1 MTQAIAPFIPLS
13 APPAESPATQPPAQD
28 EQKERFKAYLRV
40 KIGTLEFNSLQG
52 DILGNP
58 YIRLS
63 TYQFSSARIV
73 INDPE
78 DRLRGE
84 IEKQEAVEIEVGYV
98 GGYRQN
104 VLMGKLYRVGR
115 VPPDGTEIEVI
126 DNSATLQST
135 GSAVQVA
142 AEKPA
147 LSPVV
152 LERIAELKR
161 GQAADAPNNA
171 SDGATGAIAPVT
183 TMPQEST
190 PPASGFAAL
199 ANLRKQASAAAT
211 GNSNPVPPAEQVAAQ
226 DQLLK
231 FRNNSSAGISAAG
244 SVRLTQGGMQSAQQ
258 NALLQGDVVVAR
270 GNTVE
275 QVSPGNAQPS
285 GVVLNF
291 AQNPSLAIARP
302 RITKKTPLQ
311 LQSAFGSITVVGW
324 NPVDKT
330 TVGATVVTPGEPPQ
344 HPTGNID
351 VPEWGAIKLS
361 DPIYPGCVYTWG
373 DATKNGS
380 RVPASRSVMEGI
392 ARIAR
397 VMQGLCDRYNSGRKI
412 RINSWYR
419 DPESNRRAGGAT
431 RSRHLQGDAVDF
443 SHPNMAQIHQDL
455 VNSWNGGVAIK
466 PGSFVHIDTGSKRR
480 WRY

>member
-1 MTQAIAPFIPLS
+1 MTQAIAPFVTPS
-13 APPAESPATQPPAQD
+13 TTPAESPAAQQPA
-28 EQKERFKAYLRV
+28 EESQKERLKAYLRV
-40 KIGTLEFNSLQG
+40 KVGTLEFSSLQG

-63 TYQFSSARIV
+63 TYQFSSARIT

-98 GGYRQN
+98 GGDRQN

-115 VPPDGTEIEVI
+115 ILPDGTEIEVI

-135 GSAVQVA
+135 GSSVQVA

-152 LERIAELKR
+152 LERLGELKR
-161 GQAADAPNNA
+161 AQAVD
-171 SDGATGAIAPVT
+171 SSGAIAPT
-183 TMPQEST
+183 TTSDT
-190 PPASGFAAL
+190 PASSTAPAGFAAL
-199 ANLRKQASAAAT
+199 ASLRKETSATTT
-211 GNSNPVPPAEQVAAQ
+211 GGSAPVPPAEQVTAQ
-226 DQLLK
+226 DQSLR
-231 FRNNSSAGISAAG
+231 FRNNSTAGVNAVG
-244 SVRLTQGGMQSAQQ
+244 SVRLTQGGVQSAQQ

-285 GVVLNF
+285 GVVLDF
-291 AQNPSLAIARP
+291 AKNPSLAIVRP

-311 LQSAFGSITVVGW
+311 LQSAFGSVTVVGW
-324 NPVDKT
+324 NPADKT
-330 TVGATVVTPGEPPQ
+330 TVGATVVTPGEAPQ
-344 HPTGNID
+344 HPTGNIN

-373 DATKNGS
+373 DATKNGT

-392 ARIAR
+392 ARVAR
-397 VMQGLCDRYNSGRKI
+397 VMQDLCDRYNGGQKI

-419 DPESNRRAGGAT
+419 DPEANRRAGGAT

-443 SHPNMAQIHQDL
+443 SHPNMAQIHRDL
-455 VNSWNGGVAIK
+455 VNSWDGGVAIK